1 MSKLTVNLA
10 GYNVDTDILSQV
22 TSDKDTHT
30 NLTPETI
37 SAAYARISRSP
48 DPVDVL
54 RKKAAKDVKKA
65 RKSNETIVFEMGHAS
80 VSEHAVFNFDI
91 IDVSRLAIEAIEHS
105 RIGASFTEKSQ
116 RYITFDREKDEFVVP
131 EELEEAGYG
140 PLFRGF
146 VQETHDQYHTVLDH
160 IKDQERPQGG
170 SPQEDARYLTTLAV
184 TGQLGMTLNA
194 RSLGAMI
201 RRLSSDKLK
210 EVQDVGKLLFKLAK
224 GVAPSLIKHV
234 EPEPLRQHMLDGVR
248 RAIHLNVQIN
258 PQGLDR
264 VMLLTAPGKEG
275 EGDAFLLAS
284 LLHQAGKGPF
294 SLCHA
299 TVRGMHRMM
308 QFALLRDVLK
318 ELSPWTPV
326 PRQWELAE
334 LTFEVV
340 CSASCFAQLK
350 RHRMATVLPQA
361 YDPRLGF
368 VVPQSIQQDKQAL
381 KRFEAVMR
389 ASEAFHRK
397 LSQKCSEEV
406 AAYALT
412 QAHCRRVLVRMNARE
427 LYHFSRL
434 REDEHAQWEI
444 RSLATEML
452 SQARECMPLTM
463 ALACGKDRFTEVL
476 SQLFSLEDSEKG
488 EEVTA

>member
-1 MSKLTVNLA
+1 MKINLA
-10 GYNVDTDILSQV
+10 GYNVDADMLSRYDQHEDV
-22 TSDKDTHT
+22 
-30 NLTPETI
+30 TPETI

-54 RKKAAKDVKKA
+54 RRKAAENVKKA
-65 RKSNETIVFEMGHAS
+65 RKSNEQIVFEMGHAS
-80 VSEHAVFNFDI
+80 VAEHAVFNFDV
-91 IDVSRLAIEAIEHS
+91 IDVSRLAIESIEHS
-105 RIGASFTEKSQ
+105 RLASYTEKSQ

-146 VQETHDQYHTVLDH
+146 VQETHDQYHTVLDA

-184 TGQLGMTLNA
+184 TGQLGMTVNA
-194 RSLGAMI
+194 RSLEAMI

-210 EVQDVGKLLFKLAK
+210 EVQDVGKSLFELAR
-224 GVAPSLIKHV
+224 GIAPSLIKHV

-264 VMLLTAPGKEG
+264 VTLLTAPGKGG
-275 EGDAFLLAS
+275 EGDEFLLAS

-318 ELSPWTPV
+318 ELGPWTPV

-334 LTFEVV
+334 LTFELV

-350 RHRMATVLPQA
+350 RHRMATVLPQS
-361 YDPRLGF
+361 YDPRLEF

-389 ASEAFHRK
+389 ASEVLHRK

-434 REDEHAQWEI
+434 REDRHAQWEI

-463 ALACGKDRFTEVL
+463 ALACGKDLFTEVL
-476 SQLFSLEDSEKG
+476 SQLFCLEDSKKG
-488 EEVTA
+488 GEATA

>member
-10 GYNVDTDILSQV
+10 GYNVDVDVLSPT
-22 TSDKDTHT
+22 TSDWATHT

-54 RKKAAKDVKKA
+54 RRKAAENVKKA
-65 RKSNETIVFEMGHAS
+65 RKSNEKIVFDFGHSS
-80 VSEHAVFNFDI
+80 VAEHAVFNFDI
-91 IDVSRLAIEAIEHS
+91 LDVSRLAIEAIEHS

-140 PLFRGF
+140 SLFRGF
-146 VQETHDQYHTVLDH
+146 VKETHDQYHTVLDV

-170 SPQEDARYLTTLAV
+170 SSQEDARYLTCLAV
-184 TGQLGMTLNA
+184 TGQLGMTVNA

-201 RRLSSDKLK
+201 RRLGSDKLK
-210 EVQDVGKLLFKLAK
+210 EVRDVGEELYKLTRT
-224 GVAPSLIKHV
+224 VAPSLIKHV
-234 EPEPLRQHMLDGVR
+234 EPEPLRQHMRDR
-248 RAIHLNVQIN
+248 IRDAIHLNVQVH
-258 PQGLDR
+258 PRSLER
-264 VMLLTAPGKEG
+264 VSLLTAPGKGG
-275 EGDAFLLAS
+275 EGDLFLLAA

-299 TVRGMHRMM
+299 TVQGLPPVMR
-308 QFALLRDVLK
+308 FALLRDVLE
-318 ELSPWTPV
+318 ELGPWTPV
-326 PRQWELAE
+326 PRQWELCE
-334 LTFEVV
+334 LTFEVI

-350 RHRMATVLPQA
+350 RHRMATVLPQS

-368 VVPQSIQQDKQAL
+368 VVPQSIQQHDGAL

-389 ASEAFHRK
+389 TSESLYRK
-397 LSQKCSEEV
+397 LCQKCSEAV

-434 REDEHAQWEI
+434 REDGHAQWEI
-444 RSLATEML
+444 RDMAHAMLSLA
-452 SQARECMPLTM
+452 REVMPLSM
-463 ALACGKDRFTEVL
+463 ALACGKDRFDEVK
-476 SQLFSLEDSEKG
+476 SKLFSVESSNFLDNP
-488 EEVTA
+488 